1 MLGGRPYWGA
11 GKGKNMQKKIFFLL
25 VCFPLLFS
33 SCMTMPEKTFEKK
46 ERNIDFYLYENG
58 DPINL
63 YDVIETETIERGYK
77 FNRVLDGAKITDY
90 ENSYKEATGS
100 GFLVSNKGY
109 IITNAHVVNNY
120 NNISIVKNNYE
131 YKAQIISIDQV
142 NDIALL
148 EVPELSGEN
157 YLSFTSLNEK
167 KLGEKIYCIGF
178 PLNSVLGNE
187 ARITDGIISAKS
199 GLANSNSIFQISAPI
214 QPGNSGGPVIDEKG
228 NVIGI
233 VVSKLNDLY
242 GLEYSGSIPQNVNF
256 AIKSDIA
263 ITLFQKF
270 IQNNSAVKNITEAID
285 CCVLVKNNNDGII
298 SQNKK
303 YILKVLY
310 TYSFDLVHYTLS
322 SMQIYVVDSEDGKII
337 DSIKWTGETFNSA
350 NTIAKVLINR
360 LLDKFE

>member
-1 MLGGRPYWGA
+1 
-11 GKGKNMQKKIFFLL
+11 MQKKILFLL

-33 SCMTMPEKTFEKK
+33 SCMTMPEKTFVKK
-46 ERNIDFYLYENG
+46 DRNIDFYLYENG

-167 KLGEKIYCIGF
+167 
-178 PLNSVLGNE
+178 N
-187 ARITDGIISAKS
+187 
-199 GLANSNSIFQISAPI
+199 
-214 QPGNSGGPVIDEKG
+214 
-228 NVIGI
+228 
-233 VVSKLNDLY
+233 
-242 GLEYSGSIPQNVNF
+242 
-256 AIKSDIA
+256 
-263 ITLFQKF
+263 
-270 IQNNSAVKNITEAID
+270 
-285 CCVLVKNNNDGII
+285 
-298 SQNKK
+298 
-303 YILKVLY
+303 
-310 TYSFDLVHYTLS
+310 
-322 SMQIYVVDSEDGKII
+322 
-337 DSIKWTGETFNSA
+337 
-350 NTIAKVLINR
+350 
-360 LLDKFE
+360 